1 MLEGKDDV
9 ILHVGILND
18 MGSTTAF
25 KFDNHLIL
33 LDYNPQTCYAY
44 K

>member
-18 MGSTTAF
+18 IESTVQTVS
-25 KFDNHLIL
+25 KLDNHLQ
-33 LDYNPQTCYAY
+33 YS
-44 K
+44 